1 MSSKIKKETANEE
14 PLSPEAEE
22 FPFKNGIGLFQS
34 CLVLIACIG
43 LLEVGFLY
51 TTVLVYILMT
61 VMFHEMLQV

>member
-1 MSSKIKKETANEE
+1 MESE
-14 PLSPEAEE
+14 PQIAEVQE

-34 CLVLIACIG
+34 CLVLISCIG

-51 TTVLVYILMT
+51 TTILVYVLMT